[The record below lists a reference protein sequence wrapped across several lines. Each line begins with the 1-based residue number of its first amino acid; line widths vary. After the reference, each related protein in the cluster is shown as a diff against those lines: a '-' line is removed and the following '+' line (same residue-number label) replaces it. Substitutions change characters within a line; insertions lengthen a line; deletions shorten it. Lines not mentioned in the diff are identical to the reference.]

1 MSSKRWWHSA
11 KHNVS
16 STIMSTVT
24 KGYCGI
30 TVRALSYRSQWNPSP
45 IAGLGSNLGT
55 SFFKTKY
62 ERCLSLWL
70 SFYYF
75 FNHVH
80 RHSAFS
86 FPEQYIYYVRKTW
99 QDRESKKIKNRTTIC
114 LHFFS
119 EKLRLFHI
127 IGIIYVGKWRI
138 QISSIKDKKDELQN
152 STRSITLKADFRR
165 EDELM

>member
-1 MSSKRWWHSA
+1 MTGS
-11 KHNVS
+11 
-16 STIMSTVT
+16 
-24 KGYCGI
+24 GI
-30 TVRALSYRSQWNPSP
+30 Q
-45 IAGLGSNLGT
+45 
-55 SFFKTKY
+55 
-62 ERCLSLWL
+62 
-70 SFYYF
+70 
-75 FNHVH
+75 
-80 RHSAFS
+80 
-86 FPEQYIYYVRKTW
+86 
-99 QDRESKKIKNRTTIC
+99 KIKNRTTIC